1 MKKLNIA
8 MLSDQT
14 GLPSSPEE
22 TPITGGVVEDPDT
35 GADLDDLHVAMTDLE
50 HIDEVIGQA
59 IQTSSELMDEGSAAQ
74 QVQSQ
79 QEGISQP
86 ALESLQRNVNSL
98 LRQVGIEQCATFA
111 LGSYSNSRHNK
122 VALESAIDNIKAAIK
137 QIWDAAMAAISKTMD
152 IVKAILK
159 KYFDAS
165 LKIKKSCQAIK
176 SRAISLKGKTHRSTE
191 RVGGYH
197 IARYMRYNNRLI
209 EPGAMVANYDKWMAH
224 NYDFI
229 ASIAGKSALG
239 EYDAILKRLA
249 DYFSS
254 LGIGTTVNDVKRETD
269 AVGDLMI
276 KRIVSNFDYH
286 RNGVHT
292 TRPFIGDS
300 YYKFDESNLSFS
312 IESIDDFKEFK
323 VEETHIPFDTDQ
335 VVIMCDK
342 IIQHMK
348 HYEQINTYFD
358 ELNRLRN
365 TSNKIAAEALSGK
378 GDLDFVQKKA
388 ISAGASFTIRIF
400 IDAIRKVGIGARQ
413 YDIQVTTA
421 IVQWCG
427 ISMNTL

>member
-1 MKKLNIA
+1 
-8 MLSDQT
+8 MLSDQVN
-14 GLPSSPEE
+14 LPSSPEE
-22 TPITGGVVEDPDT
+22 TTITGGVVEDPDT
-35 GADLDDLHVAMTDLE
+35 GTDLDDLHVAMTDLE

-59 IQTSSELMDEGSAAQ
+59 IQTSSELMDEADAAQ

-98 LRQVGIEQCATFA
+98 LRQVGFEQGATFA

-122 VALESAIDNIKAAIK
+122 VALESAIDNIKAFI
-137 QIWDAAMAAISKTMD
+137 QRIWDAIKAAISKTMD
-152 IVKAILK
+152 LVKVILK

-165 LKIKKSCQAIK
+165 LKIKQKCQAIK
-176 SRAISLKGKTHRSTE
+176 SMAISLKGKTHRSTE

-197 IARYMRYNNRLI
+197 ISRYMRYNNRPI
-209 EPGAMVANYDKWMAH
+209 EPNTMVANYDRWMAH

-229 ASIAGKSALG
+229 ASIAGKTALG
-239 EYDAILKRLA
+239 EYDAILKKLS
-249 DYFSS
+249 DYFGS
-254 LGIGTTVNDVKRETD
+254 LGVGTAINDVKRETD
-269 AVGDLMI
+269 AFGDLMI

-286 RNGVHT
+286 RNGTHT

-300 YYKFDESNLSFS
+300 YYKFDESDISFS
-312 IESIDDFKEFK
+312 IESIDDFKELK
-323 VEETHIPFDTDQ
+323 GEETHTPLNTDQ

-342 IIQHMK
+342 VIQHMK
-348 HYEQINTYFD
+348 YYEQINTYFD

-365 TSNKIAAEALSGK
+365 TSNKIAEEALSGK
-378 GDLDFVQKKA
+378 DHLDFVLKKA

-413 YDIQVTTA
+413 YDMQVTSA
-421 IVQWCG
+421 LVQWCG